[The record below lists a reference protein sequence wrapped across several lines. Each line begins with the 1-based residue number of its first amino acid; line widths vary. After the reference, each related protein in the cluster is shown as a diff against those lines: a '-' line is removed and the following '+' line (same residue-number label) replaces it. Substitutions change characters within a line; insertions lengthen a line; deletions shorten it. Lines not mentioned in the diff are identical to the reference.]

1 MTRPLTL
8 LLALLLAG
16 ILALAGCG
24 GGGDDSAD
32 DGGSTPTTTQT
43 TTESTDTTTESTE
56 TSPAVD
62 EDADPSNVAY
72 QGAYELCV
80 AESVESLASVFGIDP
95 PTNAAV
101 ADAVAEQVAGGLPES
116 DLEQGRLG
124 CLAGLEAGS

>member
-1 MTRPLTL
+1 MTRPFTPL
-8 LLALLLAG
+8 LVLLLAG

-24 GGGDDSAD
+24 GGGGGSAE
-32 DGGSTPTTTQT
+32 DGGSTPA
-43 TTESTDTTTESTE
+43 TTETTPESTE

-62 EDADPSNVAY
+62 EDADPNNVAY

-80 AESVESLASVFGIDP
+80 AESLESLASVFGIDP
-95 PTNAAV
+95 PTNDAV

>member
-1 MTRPLTL
+1 MTRPFTPL
-8 LLALLLAG
+8 LVLLLAG

-24 GGGDDSAD
+24 GGGGGSAD
-32 DGGSTPTTTQT
+32 DGGSTPATNETTP
-43 TTESTDTTTESTE
+43 ESTE

-62 EDADPSNVAY
+62 EDADPNNVAY

-80 AESVESLASVFGIDP
+80 AESLESLASVFGIDP
-95 PTNAAV
+95 PTNDAV

>member
-1 MTRPLTL
+1 MTRPFTPL
-8 LLALLLAG
+8 LVLLLAG

-24 GGGDDSAD
+24 GGGGGSAD
-32 DGGSTPTTTQT
+32 DGGSTPA
-43 TTESTDTTTESTE
+43 TTETTPESTE

-62 EDADPSNVAY
+62 EDADPNNVAY

-80 AESVESLASVFGIDP
+80 AESLESLASVFGIDP
-95 PTNAAV
+95 PTNDAV

>member
-1 MTRPLTL
+1 MTRPFTP

-24 GGGDDSAD
+24 GGGGGGSAD
-32 DGGSTPTTTQT
+32 DGGSTPA
-43 TTESTDTTTESTE
+43 TTESTDTSTESTE

-62 EDADPSNVAY
+62 EDADPNNVAY

-95 PTNAAV
+95 PTNDAV